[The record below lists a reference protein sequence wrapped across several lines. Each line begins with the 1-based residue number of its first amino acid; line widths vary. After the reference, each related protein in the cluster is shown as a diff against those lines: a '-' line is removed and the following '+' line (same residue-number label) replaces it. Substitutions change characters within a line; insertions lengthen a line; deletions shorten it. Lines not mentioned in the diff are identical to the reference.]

1 MPHTV
6 DPKVYLK
13 LSPEERVRLMD
24 EIYQSLVDEGA
35 EGAVPGPDADELR
48 RRIFEHS
55 KDPTRAVPWDEARKR
70 LGWK

>member
-13 LSPEERVRLMD
+13 LSPEERVKLMD

-35 EGAVPGPDADELR
+35 ESAVPGPDIDELR
-48 RRIFEHS
+48 RRIAQHQ
-55 KDPTRAVPWDEARKR
+55 KDPGSAIAWDEARKR